1 MREDFIISLFFWS
14 ISEFSKLILLFFA
27 LPLFLFFYPI
37 ISLLIL
43 IFDGTPILY
52 SQLRVGLYGNEFK
65 LYKFRTMSI
74 LSDDSVHQNHY
85 ENLSENKKI
94 EPSLTPDNP
103 IRIENDDRITKV
115 GNILRKTSLD
125 ELPNIINVLIGN
137 MSFVGPRPLVKYESD
152 LYGKYLEE
160 RNSVK
165 PGITGLAQIQ
175 GRLDL
180 SLQER
185 LYWDLQYVKSKSFI
199 YDFKIIIKTVYSVLS
214 RRGAN

>member
-1 MREDFIISLFFWS
+1 MKYFIDVV
-14 ISEFSKLILLFFA
+14 LLFFA

-74 LSDDSVHQNHY
+74 LSDESVHQNHY

-199 YDFKIIIKTVYSVLS
+199 YDFKIIIKTIYSVLS

>member
-1 MREDFIISLFFWS
+1 MKYFIDVV
-14 ISEFSKLILLFFA
+14 LLFFA

-94 EPSLTPDNP
+94 EPSLTPDKP

-199 YDFKIIIKTVYSVLS
+199 YDFKIIIKTIYSVLS

>member
-1 MREDFIISLFFWS
+1 MKYFIDVVT
-14 ISEFSKLILLFFA
+14 LFFA
-27 LPLFLFFYPI
+27 LPLFLFLFPI
-37 ISLLIL
+37 ISLVIL

-52 SQLRVGLYGNEFK
+52 TQSRVGLYGNEFK

-85 ENLSENKKI
+85 ESLSENKKI

-199 YDFKIIIKTVYSVLS
+199 YDFKIIIKTVFSVLS

>member
-1 MREDFIISLFFWS
+1 MKYFIDVVT
-14 ISEFSKLILLFFA
+14 LFFA
-27 LPLFLFFYPI
+27 LPLFLFFFPI
-37 ISLLIL
+37 ISLAIL

-85 ENLSENKKI
+85 ESLSENKKI

-199 YDFKIIIKTVYSVLS
+199 YDFKIIIKTVFSVLS

>member
-1 MREDFIISLFFWS
+1 MKYFIDVV
-14 ISEFSKLILLFFA
+14 LLFFA

-43 IFDGTPILY
+43 IFDGTPVLY

>member
-1 MREDFIISLFFWS
+1 MKYFIDVV
-14 ISEFSKLILLFFA
+14 LLFFA

-85 ENLSENKKI
+85 ESLSENKKI

-199 YDFKIIIKTVYSVLS
+199 YDFKIIIKTVFSVLS

>member
-1 MREDFIISLFFWS
+1 MKYFIDVL
-14 ISEFSKLILLFFA
+14 LLFFA

>member
-1 MREDFIISLFFWS
+1 MKYFIDVL
-14 ISEFSKLILLFFA
+14 LLFFA

-103 IRIENDDRITKV
+103 IRIENDDSITKV

>member
-1 MREDFIISLFFWS
+1 MKYFIDV
-14 ISEFSKLILLFFA
+14 ILLFFA

-199 YDFKIIIKTVYSVLS
+199 YDFTIIIKTVYSVLS

>member
-1 MREDFIISLFFWS
+1 MKYFIDV
-14 ISEFSKLILLFFA
+14 ILLFFA
-27 LPLFLFFYPI
+27 LPLFLFLFPI
-37 ISLLIL
+37 ISILIL
-43 IFDGTPILY
+43 IFDGTPIIY

-115 GNILRKTSLD
+115 GNMLRKTSLD

>member
-1 MREDFIISLFFWS
+1 MKYLIDFFLLSIAFPIFLIIF
-14 ISEFSKLILLFFA
+14 
-27 LPLFLFFYPI
+27 PI
-37 ISLLIL
+37 ISLLIV
-43 IFDGTPILY
+43 IFDSRPVLY
-52 SQLRVGLYGNEFK
+52 SQKRVGLNGIEFK
-65 LYKFRTMSI
+65 LLKFRTMSVS
-74 LSDDSVHQNHY
+74 SDQSIHEEHY
-85 ENLSENKKI
+85 KYLSENKKI

-103 IRIENDDRITKV
+103 IRIENDDRITKI
-115 GNILRKTSLD
+115 GSFLRKTSLD
-125 ELPNIINVLIGN
+125 ELPNLINVAQGK

-152 LYGKYLEE
+152 LYGNYSNK

-185 LYWDLQYVKSKSFI
+185 LFWDLKYVENKSAI
-199 YDFKIIIKTVYSVLS
+199 YDLVIILKTFVSVIS

>member
-1 MREDFIISLFFWS
+1 MFKVRYMKYFIDV
-14 ISEFSKLILLFFA
+14 ILLFFA
-27 LPLFLFFYPI
+27 LPLFLFLFPI
-37 ISLLIL
+37 VSILIL
-43 IFDGTPILY
+43 IFDGTPIIY

-65 LYKFRTMSI
+65 LYKFRTMST
-74 LSDDSVHQNHY
+74 LSDDSIHQNHY
-85 ENLSENKKI
+85 ESLSESKKI

-103 IRIENDDRITKV
+103 IRIENDDRITKI
-115 GNILRKTSLD
+115 GNMLRKTSLD

-137 MSFVGPRPLVKYESD
+137 MSFVGPRPLVRYESD

-199 YDFKIIIKTVYSVLS
+199 YDFKIIIKTIYSVLS

>member
-1 MREDFIISLFFWS
+1 MKYFIDVV
-14 ISEFSKLILLFFA
+14 LLFFA
-27 LPLFLFFYPI
+27 LPLFLFLFPI

-52 SQLRVGLYGNEFK
+52 SQFRVGLYGNEFK

-85 ENLSENKKI
+85 ESLSENKKI
-94 EPSLTPDNP
+94 EPSLTPDYP

-152 LYGKYLEE
+152 LYGKYLDE

>member
-1 MREDFIISLFFWS
+1 MKYFIDV
-14 ISEFSKLILLFFA
+14 ILLFFA
-27 LPLFLFFYPI
+27 LPLFLFLFPI
-37 ISLLIL
+37 VSILIL
-43 IFDGTPILY
+43 IFDGTPIIY

-65 LYKFRTMSI
+65 LYKFRTMST
-74 LSDDSVHQNHY
+74 LSDDSIHQNHY
-85 ENLSENKKI
+85 ESLSESKKI

-103 IRIENDDRITKV
+103 IRIENDDRITKI
-115 GNILRKTSLD
+115 GNMLRKTSLD

-137 MSFVGPRPLVKYESD
+137 MSFVGPRPLVRYESD

-199 YDFKIIIKTVYSVLS
+199 YDFKIIIKTIYSVLS